1 MEEEAEQFVFG
12 AVESVLGQQDRDGQL
27 RRRRRRRGMASLGK
41 RGRRLSVPRGH
52 DGDRGGGLT
61 LG

>member
-1 MEEEAEQFVFG
+1 MKEEAEQFVFG
-12 AVESVLGQQDRDGQL
+12 AVESVLGQQDRDGQ
-27 RRRRRRRGMASLGK
+27 RRRGMASLGK